1 MRKTACCLRK
11 DAKSHSTTQ
20 QQVLA
25 LEVIQ
30 IICIIC
36 LDVSETVIG
45 LPQNSLHVLSFTLL
59 NSVYMKGLVAIY

>member
-1 MRKTACCLRK
+1 MTACCLRK

-30 IICIIC
+30 IIC

-45 LPQNSLHVLSFTLL
+45 LPQNSLHVLPLILL
-59 NSVYMKGLVAIY
+59 NSEYMMGLVAIY